1 MPTVS
6 ITMYSARGGCLVR
19 VKDGVMFNPSI
30 RVEGEHREEVDVSD
44 LDNMLKQYAA
54 FLDRCVES
62 GEYAI
67 NPECIKNP
75 LPRPVSQQP
84 ATLPENSEQ
93 DPPGDQDVLSVVIE
107 QRIGV
112 TEHAFWLL
120 ELLQNCLDLSETHAI
135 QHLVFASNWGQLT
148 PSMDWPTKRNRV
160 ELYIE
165 TFDEAQSKFPGDENR
180 EIRFKYVKE
189 TCQSWAKSIS
199 NGSANDIPR
208 QQPEQPA
215 SEDLPDPEAP
225 REYWRDYVGL
235 ALFKATSKNG
245 KEYSYWKLYY
255 VDPEDP
261 NAVKAQ
267 GRIVTFG
274 DHADTIRWL
283 VPEEERP
290 EDEKMVRLS
299 QPIRGYYTLGK
310 QADGRKFTEWTKFE
324 RAD

>member
-6 ITMYSARGGCLVR
+6 ITVYSARGGCLVR

-93 DPPGDQDVLSVVIE
+93 DETRELEEAINIANTGAGIRTWALMELFIPSITKDKAQGLRALNAACDACQIIPDMSDEDIIARLEVYIDVLKEVAPKWQGTIE
-107 QRIGV
+107 ERNAEV
-112 TEHAFWLL
+112 ERRVRAFFSGDL
-120 ELLQNCLDLSETHAI
+120 EN
-135 QHLVFASNWGQLT
+135 G
-148 PSMDWPTKRNRV
+148 
-160 ELYIE
+160 
-165 TFDEAQSKFPGDENR
+165 FP
-180 EIRFKYVKE
+180 KE
-189 TCQSWAKSIS
+189 
-199 NGSANDIPR
+199 
-208 QQPEQPA
+208 QPEPQRENLPD
-215 SEDLPDPEAP
+215 SEDS
-225 REYWRDYVGL
+225 REYCRDYVGL

-245 KEYSYWKLYY
+245 KEYSYWKPYY